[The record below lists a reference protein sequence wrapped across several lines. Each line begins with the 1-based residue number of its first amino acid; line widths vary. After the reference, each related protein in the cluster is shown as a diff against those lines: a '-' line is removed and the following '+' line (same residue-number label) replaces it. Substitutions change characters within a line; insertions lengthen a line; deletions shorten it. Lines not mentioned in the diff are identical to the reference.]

1 MLIPPIIVVRKVR
14 IVVALVAWRGL
25 HLSIILILSK
35 AHNLKPLFCLIT
47 YPIFK
52 KIKHIIVS
60 YFIFHYV
67 TINSLLAGRTS
78 YIRSSFTS
86 HYVSINSQFLPP
98 NERLRKLFT
107 SHYVSIN
114 SILMRNVLLI
124 CFNLHPTMYLLIL
137 FTSCYYSN
145 TIIFTSHYVSINSR
159 RDSSSYSVT
168 RKFTSHYVSI
178 NSPTCLNLTF
188 FQLLFTSHYV
198 SINSRN
204 Y

>member
-1 MLIPPIIVVRKVR
+1 MYYSPCKMWIPPIVVVRKVG
-14 IVVALVAWRGL
+14 IVVALVAWRVL

-86 HYVSINSQFLPP
+86 HYVTINSFCATL
-98 NERLRKLFT
+98 
-107 SHYVSIN
+107 
-114 SILMRNVLLI
+114 LLI
-124 CFNLHPTMYLLIL
+124 SYAYLHPTMYLLI
-137 FTSCYYSN
+137 
-145 TIIFTSHYVSINSR
+145 
-159 RDSSSYSVT
+159 
-168 RKFTSHYVSI
+168 
-178 NSPTCLNLTF
+178 P
-188 FQLLFTSHYV
+188 
-198 SINSRN
+198 RN

>member
-1 MLIPPIIVVRKVR
+1 MYYSPCKMWIPPIVVVRKVG
-14 IVVALVAWRGL
+14 IVLWLVAWRGL

-86 HYVSINSQFLPP
+86 HYVTINSTTALPFTICTSS
-98 NERLRKLFT
+98 FT
-107 SHYVSIN
+107 SHYVTIN
-114 SILMRNVLLI
+114 SPIMTVLDS
-124 CFNLHPTMYLLIL
+124 FL
-137 FTSCYYSN
+137 FS
-145 TIIFTSHYVSINSR
+145 FTSHYVTINSLLISLLTVLLL
-159 RDSSSYSVT
+159 DL
-168 RKFTSHYVSI
+168 H
-178 NSPTCLNLTF
+178 PTM
-188 FQLLFTSHYV
+188 
-198 SINSRN
+198 
-204 Y
+204 